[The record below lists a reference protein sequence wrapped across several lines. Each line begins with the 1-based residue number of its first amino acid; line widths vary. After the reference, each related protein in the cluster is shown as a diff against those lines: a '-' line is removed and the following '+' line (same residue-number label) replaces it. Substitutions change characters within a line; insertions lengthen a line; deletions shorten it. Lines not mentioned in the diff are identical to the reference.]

1 MKHQRGLALSQLIF
15 WGIVITLVAITGMKI
30 IPSATQYYKAKAA
43 IEKTAKQVGPE
54 ATVPE
59 VKKTFERYTNIDGI
73 DDFKPDRLDIT
84 KNAGKIVI
92 SFDYDDKIPLFGN
105 VSLLINYKAST
116 AGK

>member
-1 MKHQRGLALSQLIF
+1 MKHQRGLALSQLIV
-15 WGIVITLVAITGMKI
+15 WGIVVALVAITGMKVV
-30 IPSATQYYKAKAA
+30 PSVIQYSKLKAA

-59 VKKTFERYTNIDGI
+59 VKKTFERYTNVDGI

-84 KNAGKIVI
+84 KNAGKIVVA
-92 SFDYDDKIPLFGN
+92 FDYDDKIPLFYN

>member
-1 MKHQRGLALSQLIF
+1 MKYQRGLALSQLIV
-15 WGIVITLVAITGMKI
+15 WGTVIALVAITGMKVV
-30 IPSATQYYKAKAA
+30 PSVIQYSKLKAA

-54 ATVPE
+54 ATVPD
-59 VKKTFERYTNIDGI
+59 VRKAFERFTIVDQI
-73 DDFKPDRLDIT
+73 DFKDERLEIT

-105 VSLLINYKAST
+105 VSLLINHKAST